1 MFFNLIGLR
10 SGVPVVLLARLRALL
25 QQKRFL
31 TKVTRFVYAEGK
43 RHWRSTVVGGGC
55 ANPLLVGREGTPLG
69 ITMFGAD
76 KTLELIANIIA
87 RVVVILRVRRD
98 TRLGSKEWVR
108 EHIDIGRNNVIG

>member
-1 MFFNLIGLR
+1 
-10 SGVPVVLLARLRALL
+10 
-25 QQKRFL
+25 
-31 TKVTRFVYAEGK
+31 
-43 RHWRSTVVGGGC
+43 
-55 ANPLLVGREGTPLG
+55 
-69 ITMFGAD
+69 MFGAD